1 MRVEQFLKLR
11 DADLDDMLEV
21 YCILND
27 VTDDQR
33 NILLTKSFKHLSK
46 LCAKIDLS
54 GMNVTG
60 KSKPFFIRLGR
71 WLYRVP
77 SDFTDLPYGK
87 YIEIS
92 DIVSDIHENHKGE
105 IEDYTLLK
113 IPEVVSIVFGV
124 PIETVMKAD
133 ASKVYPVG
141 AFFLNNILSFSRLK
155 QELKAQNLIK
165 TQSRQESSNST
176 STNDTTKS

>member
-92 DIVSDIHENHKGE
+92 EIVSDIYENHKGE
-105 IEDYTLLK
+105 IEDHTFLK
-113 IPEVVSIVFGV
+113 IPEVVSIVFSV
-124 PIETVMKAD
+124 PIETVMRAD
-133 ASKVYPVG
+133 AQKVYSIG
-141 AFFLNNILSFSRLK
+141 AFFLNSILSFTKLR
-155 QELKAQNLIK
+155 QELKAQNLTK
-165 TQSRQESSNST
+165 TQSKQGYSS
-176 STNDTTKS
+176 